1 MIPYFIIFFIVSLSC
16 CLSFIR
22 NEINLKLLIYV
33 YCVLLLIL
41 FSGLRH
47 VGVGADD
54 ISYIDKFFEVPGLLS
69 WIDGSYVY
77 SFSSTW
83 MEPGYIFISAL
94 IRTFTDDYIYLFLV
108 ISFFSIGIAS
118 LNYYRLSPFVYLTL
132 LLFFVHTFLYRD
144 INQIRSAC
152 AAALGL
158 FLISQIYY
166 RQHKKI
172 IFTIFC
178 CSLFHTASL
187 SFLVVYFFSFIKITK
202 KRLIFIVIVGF
213 ILGWLGVSTL
223 LLSHLPGLG
232 YISVKLAS
240 YSASSTYVDS
250 TSLLDITNI
259 KNLFIFF
266 SLIFFW
272 DRIESKVKYFNVMM
286 LFFTLCTFWRLA
298 FSDFGIF
305 AARIA
310 TFFGIVEVI
319 LVPCLL
325 LAFKNKII
333 PIIIIIAY
341 AFTMLYINLFI
352 KSGRFP
358 YHLSIGIF

>member
-1 MIPYFIIFFIVSLSC
+1 MIPYFIVFYIIAIFGFLAFIKDQAN
-16 CLSFIR
+16 F
-22 NEINLKLLIYV
+22 KLIIYV
-33 YCVLLLIL
+33 YCVILLVL
-41 FSGLRH
+41 FSGLRNI
-47 VGVGADD
+47 GVGADD
-54 ISYIDKFFEVPGLLS
+54 ISYVDKFFEVPGLLS

-83 MEPGYIFISAL
+83 MEPGYIFLSAL
-94 IRTFTDDYIYLFLV
+94 IRTFTDDYSYLFLAV
-108 ISFFSIGIAS
+108 SLFSVAIAS
-118 LNYYRLSPFVYLTL
+118 YNYYRLSPFIYLTL

-166 RQHKKI
+166 RQHIKI

-178 CSLFHTASL
+178 CALFHTASL
-187 SFLVVYFFSFIKITK
+187 SFFIVYFLSFIKITK
-202 KRLIFIVIVGF
+202 KRLIILVFFGF
-213 ILGWLGVSTL
+213 ILGVLGVSNV
-223 LLSHLPGLG
+223 LLSNMPGLG
-232 YISVKLAS
+232 FITVKLIS
-240 YSASSTYVDS
+240 YSVSDTYVES

-259 KNLFIFF
+259 KNIVIFF
-266 SLIFFW
+266 SLIYFW
-272 DRIESKVKYFNVMM
+272 NRISPKVKYFNVMM
-286 LFFTLCTFWRLA
+286 LFFALCTFWRLA

-319 LVPCLL
+319 LIPCLL

-333 PIIIIIAY
+333 PMFIIIIY
-341 AFTMLYINLFI
+341 AFVTLYLNLYV
-352 KSGRFP
+352 KDGRFP
-358 YHLSIGIF
+358 YHLSVGVF